1 MKRTLLSL
9 AKTEEKRSDNLTDG
23 NNPKNGQKVKVL
35 NTLAI
40 KY

>member
-9 AKTEEKRSDNLTDG
+9 AKTEEKRSDYLTDG
-23 NNPKNGQKVKVL
+23 NNPKNGQKIKVL